1 MAKKSDQDP
10 QKIEGHLSEERRRH
24 KRIKKNFILTYFDV
38 SNPSQKFE
46 ITQLKNIGKGG
57 ICFITTRSFASA
69 TKIGIELKTPYL
81 SGTTYLEGVVLE
93 SHEKIKNLLYE
104 TRLQFTSVEPQA
116 EFLLNKVIEFFTNGE
131 SK

>member
-1 MAKKSDQDP
+1 MAKKPNDP
-10 QKIEGHLSEERRRH
+10 QKIEGPLREERRRH

-38 SNPSQKFE
+38 SNPSQRFE
-46 ITQLKNIGKGG
+46 ITQLKNISKGG
-57 ICFITTRSFASA
+57 ICFITTRSFIAS

-81 SGTTYLEGVVLE
+81 SGTTYLEGSVLE

-116 EFLLNKVIEFFTNGE
+116 EFLLNKVVEYFANGE

>member
-1 MAKKSDQDP
+1 MAKKSNDEP
-10 QKIEGHLSEERRRH
+10 LKEERRRH
-24 KRIKKNFILTYFDV
+24 KRIKKNFILTYFEV

-57 ICFITTRSFASA
+57 ICFITTRPFPAS

-81 SGTTYLEGVVLE
+81 SGTTYLEGIALE

-116 EFLLNKVIEFFTNGE
+116 EFLLNKVIEYFTNGE
-131 SK
+131 PK